1 MKKAIDQIKQLIHY
15 HESERD
21 RQLSFYD
28 TEAYKSQMHP
38 KADTEFVKSHTV
50 SIYNELI
57 DELNRAITILEKHDV
72 KL

>member
-1 MKKAIDQIKQLIHY
+1 MEKAIDQIKQLIHH

-38 KADTEFVKSHTV
+38 EADTEFVKNHTI
-50 SIYNELI
+50 SIYNELL
-57 DELNRAITILEKHDV
+57 DELNRAIVILEQQS
-72 KL
+72 